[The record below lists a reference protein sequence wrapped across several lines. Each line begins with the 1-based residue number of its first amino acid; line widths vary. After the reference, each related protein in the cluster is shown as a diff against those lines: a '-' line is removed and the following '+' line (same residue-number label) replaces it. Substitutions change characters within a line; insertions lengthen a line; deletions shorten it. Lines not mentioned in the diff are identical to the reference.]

1 MKKTSALLLVCLGVV
16 AVSAW
21 RGGFSYLLS
30 TNYLPHRYCY
40 LIQPGLIWTNAAMDA
55 LIAGSYLVIFLALFW
70 MAAKLSHVPE
80 LKSYLWILFAFGSFI
95 VACGFTH
102 VMEIVTIWWPVYRAS
117 AAVKVICA
125 AASIPTA
132 ILFVRA
138 APPLAANMERF
149 LVMLSTTQQEKEHAL
164 NSLIA
169 AEKLAVAGRISASIA
184 HEIKNPLDTVSNVLD
199 LLKTDPAFSP
209 ELLELLNMAEG
220 ELRRADHIAGST
232 LSLYRESKSSVK
244 TDLVPLVEEIVELQ
258 SAAML
263 RHNIVVNLRLNAP
276 TPIHAYPGELRQVLI
291 NLMQNAA
298 AAIGQDGEIFV
309 RVRPSGTGYAI
320 TIADD
325 GPGISEKNRAQIF
338 NLFFT
343 TKGEQGTGLGLWLV
357 KSLVEKH
364 GGKIAFKSRTIE
376 EGFSHGTVF
385 RIWLPYEPVVSG
397 TMLQEMASGAV

>member
-1 MKKTSALLLVCLGVV
+1 
-16 AVSAW
+16 
-21 RGGFSYLLS
+21 
-30 TNYLPHRYCY
+30 
-40 LIQPGLIWTNAAMDA
+40 MDA

>member
-1 MKKTSALLLVCLGVV
+1 
-16 AVSAW
+16 
-21 RGGFSYLLS
+21 
-30 TNYLPHRYCY
+30 
-40 LIQPGLIWTNAAMDA
+40 MDA

-209 ELLELLNMAEG
+209 ELLELVNMAEG

-244 TDLVPLVEEIVELQ
+244 TDLVPLIEEIVELQ
-258 SAAML
+258 NAAMI
-263 RHNIVVNLRLNAP
+263 RKNIVVHQRLHAP

-309 RVRPSGTGYAI
+309 RVRPSGAGYAI
-320 TIADD
+320 TVADD

-385 RIWLPYEPVVSG
+385 RIWLPYEPVASG
-397 TMLQEMASGAV
+397 TILQEMASGAV